1 MLRRGPSGARD
12 DRSREVQMPV
22 SATLAAAIAAK
33 ETADAQ
39 ERAHIKRLVLQVL
52 QFPLRCIPAP

>member
-1 MLRRGPSGARD
+1 MLRRGPSGTRD

-22 SATLAAAIAAK
+22 SDILAAAIAAK

-39 ERAHIKRLVLQVL
+39 ERAHIKRLVLQVP
-52 QFPLRCIPAP
+52 QIPLKCIPDP